1 MKIKNVLVTG
11 ASGKIGRSLVPALVL
26 DGFRVRVTQF
36 RTPVRY
42 SGATTVKGSLADP
55 KFVQRAMKGIDAVCH
70 LATSKEDRDG
80 VIDLSMRGTFHLLE
94 QARARGFDVPDG
106 RDGILPGTR
115 VASIAANQLSG
126 LTLQLLEYI

>member
-1 MKIKNVLVTG
+1 MTLP
-11 ASGKIGRSLVPALVL
+11 ASPDSPLAARPPGLSRMVAFEVDDL
-26 DGFRVRVTQF
+26 D
-36 RTPVRY
+36 
-42 SGATTVKGSLADP
+42 A
-55 KFVQRAMKGIDAVCH
+55 AV
-70 LATSKEDRDG
+70 
-80 VIDLSMRGTFHLLE
+80 E